1 MPAVASSVPVRQLS
15 LFYALY
21 FSLLGCIAPY
31 WGLYLQQRSFS
42 AQDIGLLMGSF
53 GLVRILAPNIW
64 AALSHRFRSPLQMV
78 RLAGVMTLICFSFI
92 WLAQSRSAVLLVM
105 ISYGF
110 FWAAMLPQYEAI
122 TMQALNN
129 QIGAY
134 SRIRVWG
141 SVGFILLVLCAG
153 VLFDYFSVVLLP
165 LLMLLLMLAVV
176 INSLT
181 LKSAAVSSDNQ
192 AAGVSFRERIISWPV
207 ISFIVMTVLLQISH
221 GPYYT
226 FFSIWLESHHYASWQ
241 IGVLWAAGVTAEVI
255 LFWQFHRLVNLSS
268 LQMWCIVSLLLTAL
282 RWVLVALYP
291 GNVLILLLAQFTHA
305 FSFGAMHV
313 VAMRYIHSFF
323 PGTLQAKGQALYS
336 SVGFGLGGAAGAWL
350 SGMLWQEVGGQGVF
364 LLASVAAGTALL
376 IAWAGLRTATDNS

>member
-1 MPAVASSVPVRQLS
+1 MSAVASSVPVRQLS

-42 AQDIGLLMGSF
+42 AQDIGLLMGGF

-105 ISYGF
+105 VSYGF

-153 VLFDYFSVVLLP
+153 VLFDYFSVALLP
-165 LLMLLLMLAVV
+165 VLMFLLMLAVV

-181 LKSAAVSSDNQ
+181 LKSSAVSSDSHD
-192 AAGVSFRERIISWPV
+192 AGVSFREKIISWPV

-226 FFSIWLESHHYASWQ
+226 FFSIWLEAHHYASWQ

-255 LFWQFHRLVNLSS
+255 LFWQFHRLVNLFS

-291 GNVLILLLAQFTHA
+291 ENALILLLAQFTHA

-313 VAMRYIHSFF
+313 VAMRYVQNFF
-323 PGTLQAKGQALYS
+323 PGSLQGKGQALYS

-350 SGMLWQEVGGQGVF
+350 SGMLWQEAGGQGVF
-364 LLASVAAGTALL
+364 LLASVAAAAALL
-376 IAWAGLRTATDNS
+376 IAWVGLRSETDNP